1 MTKRFLSL
9 LATLMLCVCASAQED
24 EQLLRSWI
32 RTLASDEFGGRK
44 PMTGYE
50 TLTIVNSC
58 KRTVNPR
65 EDSSDFVAITDV
77 VPDVILEIRYYGTYN
92 FVGTRIDGYKAPT
105 A

>member
-9 LATLMLCVCASAQED
+9 LATLVLCVCVSAQDD

-50 TLTIVNSC
+50 TLTINYLAGELDRMGLEPAFDGSWFQ
-58 KRTVNPR
+58 P
-65 EDSSDFVAITDV
+65 FQFL
-77 VPDVILEIRYYGTYN
+77 ILTL
-92 FVGTRIDGYKAPT
+92 FFW
-105 A
+105 